1 MSKVEKNGHQKF
13 TKFDN
18 VSTEALEAFLK
29 ADVDAADAEQAD
41 IDTIIYISQLL
52 SERRKAAGA
61 PDADIEA
68 AREDFLEKY
77 YPMKEDPEALY
88 DIGYGDMAAIP
99 AVPSAADRAASRK
112 ARIFWLRHTARVAA
126 IVLMLVFGG
135 TVTANALG
143 YDPWRAIG
151 EWSEDVFWFTSGSG
165 TTIELQQA
173 LDEYGISGDI
183 IPQKL
188 PNGYKYVGIDIF
200 EDESCNQFIALYEKH
215 IENYVKSILIDIKY
229 RLDDSKVLVCEKDA
243 QDVVIYSTD
252 GVEYYC
258 ITNLHNREIVWQ
270 NGNIECCISGQ
281 FTQEEAEK
289 MIDSIREE

>member
-13 TKFDN
+13 AKFDN

-135 TVTANALG
+135 TFTANALG

-165 TTIELQQA
+165 TTIELQQV

-188 PNGYKYVGIDIF
+188 PNGYKYVASETF
-200 EDESCNQFIALYEKH
+200 EKPSSVEIIAEYEKH
-215 IENYVKSILIDIKY
+215 IENTINTITIGIKL
-229 RLDDSKVLVCEKDA
+229 RLNDVNMQVYEKDA
-243 QDVVIYSTD
+243 ENVIVHIAGGIEHYI
-252 GVEYYC
+252 
-258 ITNLHNREIVWQ
+258 ITNLQNREIIWR
-270 NGNIECCISGQ
+270 NGNIDCCIVGQ
-281 FTQEEAEK
+281 FTQEEAER
-289 MIDSIREE
+289 MVDSIYEE

>member
-13 TKFDN
+13 AKFDN

-61 PDADIEA
+61 PDTDIEA

-77 YPMKEDPEALY
+77 YPMKEYPEALY

-135 TVTANALG
+135 TFTANALG

-151 EWSEDVFWFTSGSG
+151 EWSEDVLWFTSGSS

-183 IPQKL
+183 IPHKL
-188 PNGYKYVGIDIF
+188 PNGYRYVGIDMS
-200 EDESCNQFIALYEKH
+200 DDHTKWVALYEKQVGS
-215 IENYVKSILIDIKY
+215 IVDSILIDIK
-229 RLDDSKVLVCEKDA
+229 LNSDDLQVRVCEKDPK
-243 QDVVIYSTD
+243 DVITYNAY
-252 GVEYYC
+252 GIEYFI
-258 ITNLHNREIVWQ
+258 ITNLDSREIIWQ
-270 NGNIECCISGQ
+270 NGNIECCIIGQ
-281 FTQEEAEK
+281 FTREEAER
-289 MIDSIREE
+289 MVDSIYEE

>member
-1 MSKVEKNGHQKF
+1 MSRVEKNGHQKF
-13 TKFDN
+13 AKFDN

-135 TVTANALG
+135 TFTANALG

-151 EWSEDVFWFTSGSG
+151 EWSEDVLWFSFGNS

-173 LDEYGISGDI
+173 VEEYDISDGIV
-183 IPQKL
+183 PQQL
-188 PNGYKYVGIDIF
+188 PRGYKFIGMDVVK
-200 EDESCNQFIALYEKH
+200 DELHIKWFALYEKH
-215 IENYVKSILIDIKY
+215 TENTTDAITIEIDY
-229 RLDDSKVLVCEKDA
+229 RLDDTNMQVYEKDTE
-243 QDVVIYSTD
+243 DKVVYIAGGIEHYI
-252 GVEYYC
+252 
-258 ITNLHNREIVWQ
+258 ITNLQNREIVWQ
-270 NGNIECCISGQ
+270 NGNIKCCIIGQ
-281 FTQEEAEK
+281 FTKEEAEK
-289 MIDSIREE
+289 MVDSIYEE